1 MQKQHVNPF
10 IVRQKAES
18 KEGKEFAK
26 ELEAL
31 NWSLQEHQ
39 FKGYKIQ
46 LAYNLKALEYKKF
59 LGYDVKDEEI
69 VKIQEELKQ
78 YETIQYS

>member
-1 MQKQHVNPF
+1 MEKQHVNPF

-26 ELEAL
+26 DLEAL
-31 NWSLQEHQ
+31 NWLLQEHQ
-39 FKGYKIQ
+39 FEGYKKQ
-46 LAYNLKALEYKKF
+46 LTYDLKAMEYKKF

-69 VKIQEELKQ
+69 DKIKEELKL
-78 YETIQYS
+78 YETV

>member
-1 MQKQHVNPF
+1 MEKQHVNPF

-39 FKGYKIQ
+39 FEGYKKQ
-46 LAYNLKALEYKKF
+46 LAYDLKALEYKKF
-59 LGYDVKDEEI
+59 LGYNVKDEEI
-69 VKIQEELKQ
+69 NKIREELKS
-78 YETIQYS
+78 YETI